1 MQTASMPERLKIRM
15 PEAEYLSIAPGRVNL
30 LGEHVDYN
38 GGAVLPAAI
47 DRSVFIAAKRRSDQ
61 RIILDALDLNS
72 RIEISIPEL
81 EKMQDISGH
90 EIPGWALYP
99 AGVAAIL
106 QRHGLE
112 VKGIEATFTSDIPVG
127 AGLSSSAAVEVAFG
141 ALWQEVAGWEMD
153 RLSLAQICQ
162 EAENEVVGVN
172 CGLMDQF
179 ASANGIKDHVL
190 YFDTLT
196 LKHQAIRLPD
206 GVVLVIADSGIR
218 HTLANSEYNERRK
231 SCEAALE
238 HLRRFTPQAQ
248 TLRDISLEEFN
259 MSKDDLPAVVQ
270 KRAGYVINE
279 FSRVE
284 QARNALE
291 RGDAAAFGKLMFKT
305 HAGLRDEY
313 EVSCPEL
320 DCLVEIAARLPGCLG
335 ARLTGAGFGGC
346 TINLVKEDDVNNF
359 ITSLRDGYTEKMGR
373 TISVFPCHT
382 SQGVQVVGL

>member
-1 MQTASMPERLKIRM
+1 M

-30 LGEHVDYN
+30 LGEHIDYN

-47 DRSVFIAAKRRSDQ
+47 DRKVFIAAKRRNDQ
-61 RIILDALDLNS
+61 RIILNALDLNS
-72 RIEISIPEL
+72 AVEIHIPEL
-81 EKMQDISGH
+81 EKMQDISGN
-90 EIPGWALYP
+90 EIPRWALYP

-112 VKGIEATFTSDIPVG
+112 VNGIEAVFSSQIPVG
-127 AGLSSSAAVEVAFG
+127 AGLSSSAAVEVGFG
-141 ALWQEVAGWEMD
+141 ALWQRLAGWDMD
-153 RLSLAQICQ
+153 RLTLAQICQ
-162 EAENEVVGVN
+162 EAENKVVGVN

-179 ASANGIKDHVL
+179 ACANGIKDHVL

-196 LKHQAIRLPD
+196 LKHQAIRLPE
-206 GVVLVIADSGIR
+206 GIALVIADSGVR

-238 HLRRFTPQAQ
+238 HLRRFVPQAQ
-248 TLRDISLEEFN
+248 TLRDIRL
-259 MSKDDLPAVVQ
+259 DDFQTHKEKLPAVIQ
-270 KRAGYVINE
+270 NRAGYVVNE

-284 QARNALE
+284 QARVALE
-291 RGDAAAFGKLMFKT
+291 RGDAAVFGKLMLEN

-346 TINLVKEDDVNNF
+346 TVNLVEEVQVDNF
-359 ITSLRDGYTEKMGR
+359 VMSLREGYSEKMGR
-373 TISVFPCHT
+373 TISVFPCHA
-382 SQGVQVVGL
+382 SQGVQVFN